1 LLLMTARDE
10 PIQTLAPAAPQS
22 NVQKHCNSCV
32 KKSPGPVSFSDDSE
46 ATMAT
51 TTTRTT
57 MALIAISCLSADTT
71 AAGADV
77 QPALDLITRQ
87 FGSAAAAAFTLS
99 INSDPTAPCTTS
111 SVDGVRGAGARVAA
125 APCYAIE
132 QGADNKVMVSA
143 SSMAELTYGIG
154 RYTRFQCG
162 LTVGWARGGNSH
174 ANVPG
179 LQWPCHANATHASE
193 VSPEVG
199 ARVVK

>member
-1 LLLMTARDE
+1 
-10 PIQTLAPAAPQS
+10 
-22 NVQKHCNSCV
+22 
-32 KKSPGPVSFSDDSE
+32 
-46 ATMAT
+46 MAT
-51 TTTRTT
+51 TTR
-57 MALIAISCLSADTT
+57 MALIAISCLSADAT

-111 SVDGVRGAGARVAA
+111 VDGVRGAGARVAA
-125 APCYAIE
+125 APCYAIQ

-179 LQWPCHANATHASE
+179 LQWPCHANATHAAE